1 MSCPAVSSLA
11 DANVVDA
18 FQCEVSAELAAQ
30 VSQFTL
36 PQPLGF
42 GAVMAPVMYRAR
54 YRDGVW
60 CSGELLAYGPISLD
74 PAAKVLHY
82 SQEIFEGMKAYRVGG
97 GQPALF
103 RPLANWQRFNDSAR
117 RLCMPELPSEIF
129 MAGVAAL
136 TRSLAEIIPTQPGQ
150 SLYLRPFMIGVDA
163 NLSLGAS
170 KNNDFYV
177 IASPSE
183 IYHSGDL
190 RVFVERAASRAAV
203 GGTGNVK
210 VGGNY
215 AAALASSNRALTGG
229 FDQTLWLDPKEHR
242 YIEELSGMN
251 VFAVVNGR
259 LITPQLSGSI
269 LPGITRDSIL
279 TLAQHWGMGVVQQKI
294 NIDELFCQL
303 SSGDCSEVFACGTAA
318 TVSAF
323 SCLADDAG
331 NSIELG
337 AEHPIAER
345 VRAGL
350 IDIQEGR
357 GSDEFSWRQVV

>member
-1 MSCPAVSSLA
+1 MSSAIVSGLNVEDFADIALCEISAALA
-11 DANVVDA
+11 
-18 FQCEVSAELAAQ
+18 SQ
-30 VSQFTL
+30 VRQFTL

-60 CSGELLAYGPISLD
+60 GQGELLPYGPISLD

-117 RLCMPELPSEIF
+117 RLCMPELPNDVF
-129 MAGVAAL
+129 MQGVLAL
-136 TRSLAEIIPTQPGQ
+136 TRSITEIIPTQPGQ

-163 NLSLGAS
+163 NLSLSAS
-170 KNNDFYV
+170 KANDFYV

-183 IYHSGDL
+183 IYHNGDL
-190 RVFVERAASRAAV
+190 RVFVERAGSRAAI

-210 VGGNY
+210 VGANY
-215 AAALASSNRALTGG
+215 AAALASSNRAFADG

-251 VFAVVNGR
+251 VFAVVNGN

-269 LPGITRDSIL
+269 LPGITRDSIIA
-279 TLAQHWGMGVVQQKI
+279 LAQHWGINVLQQRIDI
-294 NIDELFCQL
+294 NELFQQL
-303 SSGDCSEVFACGTAA
+303 RSGDCSEVFACGTAA

-323 SCLADDAG
+323 SCLADAAG
-331 NSIELG
+331 NYVELNSV
-337 AEHPIAER
+337 HPIAER
-345 VRAGL
+345 VRTGL
-350 IDIQEGR
+350 VDIQEGR
-357 GSDEFSWRQVV
+357 GCDEFGWRQIV

>member
-1 MSCPAVSSLA
+1 MSVSLA
-11 DANVVDA
+11 DSHRNLALDA
-18 FQCEVSAELAAQ
+18 TGRCEVSAELAAKI
-30 VSQFTL
+30 SQFKL
-36 PQPLGF
+36 PEPLGF
-42 GAVMAPVMYRAR
+42 GAVMAPIMYRSQ
-54 YRDGVW
+54 YRNGVW
-60 CSGELLAYGPISLD
+60 NDGELLPYGPIPLD

-97 GQPALF
+97 GRPTLF
-103 RPLANWQRFNDSAR
+103 RPLANWQRFNDSAQ

-129 MAGVAAL
+129 MEGVTAIS
-136 TRSLAEIIPTQPGQ
+136 RSLTELIPTQAGQ

-170 KNNDFYV
+170 NDNDFYV

-183 IYHSGDL
+183 IYHNGDL
-190 RVFVERAASRAAV
+190 RVFVEREGSRAAV

-215 AAALASSNRALTGG
+215 AAALASGKKAVSGG
-229 FDQTLWLDPKEHR
+229 FDQTLWLDPRENR

-251 VFAVVNGR
+251 VFAVVKGK

-269 LPGITRDSIL
+269 LPGITRDSII
-279 TLAQHWGMGVVQQKI
+279 TLVQAWGMDVGQQQI
-294 NIDELFCQL
+294 DIDELFGQL
-303 SSGDCSEVFACGTAA
+303 RSGDCSEVFACGTAA

-323 SCLADDAG
+323 SCLADALG
-331 NSIELG
+331 NRVEL
-337 AEHPIAER
+337 APEHPIAER

-357 GSDEFSWRQVV
+357 SSDEFSWRFLV